1 MLVLVKRAALV
12 AAAQRRNHYFGCG
25 HLRQGGQRGASL
37 LQVRLSNGD
46 AVGCTVGFAVVG
58 GGGGGGFAVVV
69 VGTVGPAVV
78 VGCTVG
84 PVVVVGCCNAGP
96 VVVGCCNADSLAAA
110 AAALVVSRYPLVFDD
125 HLKENNQNNQSLL
138 LQVRTVATLV
148 DVVLRGSLASL
159 GCIQDV
165 LQHIP
170 QSPPG

>member
-1 MLVLVKRAALV
+1 M
-12 AAAQRRNHYFGCG
+12 
-25 HLRQGGQRGASL
+25 

-46 AVGCTVGFAVVG
+46 AVGCTVGFAVV
-58 GGGGGGFAVVV
+58 
-69 VGTVGPAVV
+69 
-78 VGCTVG
+78 
-84 PVVVVGCCNAGP
+84 
-96 VVVGCCNADSLAAA
+96 VGCCNADSLA
-110 AAALVVSRYPLVFDD
+110 AAALVVSRYPLVFDG